1 MVSPQKE
8 NKKILD
14 FYYDF
19 GSPNAYFAWK
29 ALQGVTE
36 RTGLDVIMHPVLIG
50 GIFKS
55 TGNQPPWQ
63 AFGNIPN
70 KMKYMQ
76 LEIQRFVK
84 DHNLV
89 NFKFNSAFPVN
100 TLLAM
105 RGAIAAQQD
114 GVHDTYYPAVFKAL
128 WEDDKNVSQPEVL
141 IEVLKAAGLDG
152 TALVEATQMPD
163 IKQALMEV
171 TQACVDRGA
180 FGLPTF
186 FLGEDIYFGKDRVW
200 QIEQAVNRM
209 S

>member
-1 MVSPQKE
+1 MVTQK
-8 NKKILD
+8 LD

-29 ALQGVTE
+29 ALQGVSE
-36 RTGLDVIMHPVLIG
+36 QTGLKVILHPVLIG

-63 AFGNIPN
+63 AFGNVPN

-84 DHNLV
+84 DHSLTR
-89 NFKFNSAFPVN
+89 FKFNSAFPVN

-105 RGAIAAQQD
+105 RAAMAAQAA
-114 GVHDTYYPAVFKAL
+114 GVHDIFYPEVFKAI
-128 WEDDKNVSQPEVL
+128 WEDDKDISQPDILAAVL
-141 IEVLKAAGLDG
+141 NEAGLDG
-152 TALVEATQMPD
+152 KALVAATQMAE
-163 IKQALMEV
+163 IKQALMDA

-186 FLGEDIYFGKDRVW
+186 FLGDEMYFGKDRVW
-200 QIEQAVNRM
+200 QIEQALKTP
-209 S
+209 

>member
-1 MVSPQKE
+1 MT
-8 NKKILD
+8 ILD

-29 ALQGVTE
+29 ALQEVSE
-36 RTGLDVIMHPVLIG
+36 RTSLEVIMHPVLIG

-63 AFGNIPN
+63 AFGNVPN

-76 LEIQRFVK
+76 LEIQRFIK
-84 DHNLV
+84 EHGLTK
-89 NFKFNSAFPVN
+89 FKFNSAFPIN

-105 RGAIAAQQD
+105 RAAIAAQNS
-114 GVHDTYYPAVFKAL
+114 GVHESYYPVVFKAI
-128 WEDDKNVSQPEVL
+128 WEDDKNISQPEILAIVL
-141 IEVLKAAGLDG
+141 NEAGLDG
-152 TALVEATQMPD
+152 AALVTATQNPD
-163 IKQALMEV
+163 IKQALMDA

-186 FLGEDIYFGKDRVW
+186 FLGNNIYFGKDRVW
-200 QIEQAVNRM
+200 QIERAV
-209 S
+209 SEA

>member
-1 MVSPQKE
+1 MVTSK
-8 NKKILD
+8 LD

-29 ALQGVTE
+29 ALQGVSE
-36 RTGLDVIMHPVLIG
+36 RTGLNVIMHPVLIG

-63 AFGNIPN
+63 AFGNVPN

-76 LEIQRFVK
+76 LEIQRFIK
-84 DHNLV
+84 GHNLTD
-89 NFKFNSAFPVN
+89 FKFNSAFPVN

-105 RGAIAAQQD
+105 RSAIAAQKA
-114 GVHDTYYPAVFKAL
+114 GVHDSYYPAVFKAI
-128 WEDDKNVSQPEVL
+128 WEDDKNISQPDILTGVL
-141 IEVLKAAGLDG
+141 TAAGMDG
-152 TALVEATQMPD
+152 AALVEATQTSEV
-163 IKQALMEV
+163 KQGLMEA

-186 FLGEDIYFGKDRVW
+186 FLGDDIYFGKDRVW
-200 QIEQAVNRM
+200 QIEQAV
-209 S
+209 SQK

>member
-1 MVSPQKE
+1 MTDLQKP
-8 NKKILD
+8 KLD

-29 ALQGVTE
+29 ALQGVSE
-36 RTGLDVIMHPVLIG
+36 RTGLEVVMHPVLIG

-63 AFGNIPN
+63 AFGNVPN

-76 LEIQRFVK
+76 LEIQRFIK
-84 DHNLV
+84 DHNLTA
-89 NFKFNSAFPVN
+89 FKFNSAFPVN

-105 RGAIAAQQD
+105 RGAIASQKA
-114 GVHDTYYPAVFKAL
+114 GLHDAYYPAVFKAI
-128 WEDDKNVSQPEVL
+128 WEEDKNISQPDILADVL
-141 IEVLKAAGLDG
+141 TQAGLDG
-152 TALVEATQMPD
+152 TALIEATESPEV
-163 IKQALMEV
+163 KQGLMDA

-186 FLGEDIYFGKDRVW
+186 FLGDDIYFGKDRVGH
-200 QIEQAVNRM
+200 IEQAV
-209 S
+209 SGK

>member
-1 MVSPQKE
+1 MA
-8 NKKILD
+8 ILD

-29 ALQGVTE
+29 ALQGVSE
-36 RTGLDVIMHPVLIG
+36 RTGLEVIMHPVLIG

-63 AFGNIPN
+63 AFGNVPN

-76 LEIQRFVK
+76 LEIQRFIK
-84 DHNLV
+84 EHGLTK
-89 NFKFNSAFPVN
+89 FKFNSAFPIN

-105 RGAIAAQQD
+105 RAAIAAQNA
-114 GVHDTYYPAVFKAL
+114 GVHEAYYPVVFKAI
-128 WEDDKNVSQPEVL
+128 WEDDKNISQPEILAKVL
-141 IEVLKAAGLDG
+141 NEAGLDG
-152 TALVEATQMPD
+152 AALVTATQNPD
-163 IKQALMEV
+163 IKQALMDA

-186 FLGEDIYFGKDRVW
+186 FLGDNIYFGKDRVW
-200 QIEQAVNRM
+200 QIERTVSEA
-209 S
+209 

>member
-1 MVSPQKE
+1 MA
-8 NKKILD
+8 ILD

-29 ALQGVTE
+29 ALEGVTE

-63 AFGNIPN
+63 AFGNVPS

-76 LEIQRFVK
+76 LEIQRFIK
-84 DHNLV
+84 DHNLT

-100 TLLAM
+100 TLLPM
-105 RGAIAAQQD
+105 RGAIAAQKA
-114 GVHDTYYPAVFKAL
+114 GVHDTYYPAVFKAI
-128 WEDDKNVSQPEVL
+128 WEDDNDISQPEILAGVL
-141 IEVLKAAGLDG
+141 NSVGLDG
-152 TALVEATQMPD
+152 AALVAATQTPE
-163 IKQALMEV
+163 IKQGLMTA

-186 FLGEDIYFGKDRVW
+186 FLGDDMYFGKDRVW
-200 QIEQAVNRM
+200 QIERAINDDV
-209 S
+209 

>member
-1 MVSPQKE
+1 MTDLQKP
-8 NKKILD
+8 KLD

-29 ALQGVTE
+29 ALQGVSE
-36 RTGLDVIMHPVLIG
+36 RTGLEVVMHPVLIG

-63 AFGNIPN
+63 AFGNVPN

-76 LEIQRFVK
+76 LEIQRFIK
-84 DHNLV
+84 DHNLTA
-89 NFKFNSAFPVN
+89 FKFNSAFPVN

-105 RGAIAAQQD
+105 RGAIAAQKA
-114 GVHDTYYPAVFKAL
+114 GLHDAYYPAVFKAI
-128 WEDDKNVSQPEVL
+128 WEEDKNISQPDILADVL
-141 IEVLKAAGLDG
+141 TQAGLDG
-152 TALVEATQMPD
+152 TALIEATESPEV
-163 IKQALMEV
+163 KQGLMDA

-186 FLGEDIYFGKDRVW
+186 FLGDDIYFGKDRVGH
-200 QIEQAVNRM
+200 IEQAV
-209 S
+209 SGK

>member
-1 MVSPQKE
+1 MTDLQKP
-8 NKKILD
+8 KLD

-29 ALQGVTE
+29 ALQGVSE
-36 RTGLDVIMHPVLIG
+36 RTGLEVIMHPVLIG

-63 AFGNIPN
+63 AFGNVPN

-76 LEIQRFVK
+76 LEIQRFIK
-84 DHNLV
+84 DHNLTA
-89 NFKFNSAFPVN
+89 FKFNSAFPVN

-105 RGAIAAQQD
+105 RGAIAAQKA
-114 GVHDTYYPAVFKAL
+114 GLHDAYYPTVFKAI
-128 WEDDKNVSQPEVL
+128 WEEDRNISQSDILADVL
-141 IEVLKAAGLDG
+141 TQAGLDG
-152 TALVEATQMPD
+152 TALIEATQTPEV
-163 IKQALMEV
+163 KQGLMDA

-186 FLGEDIYFGKDRVW
+186 FLGDDIYFGKDRVLH
-200 QIEQAVNRM
+200 IEQAV
-209 S
+209 SGK

>member
-1 MVSPQKE
+1 MVSQT
-8 NKKILD
+8 LD
-14 FYYDF
+14 FYYDV

-29 ALQGVTE
+29 ALQGVTQ
-36 RTGLDVIMHPVLIG
+36 RTGLEVIMHPVLIG

-76 LEIQRFVK
+76 LEIQRFIK
-84 DHNLV
+84 DYNLTD
-89 NFKFNSAFPVN
+89 FKFNSAFPVN

-105 RGAIAAQQD
+105 RGAIAAQQA
-114 GVHDTYYPAVFKAL
+114 GVHDAYYPAVFNAM
-128 WEDDKNVSQPEVL
+128 WEDDKNISQPEVL
-141 IEVLKAAGLDG
+141 AEVLNDAGLDG
-152 TALVEATQMPD
+152 ETLVTATQTPEV
-163 IKQALMEV
+163 KQSLMDA

-186 FLGEDIYFGKDRVW
+186 FLGDDIYFGKDRVW
-200 QIEQAVNRM
+200 QIEQAV

>member
-1 MVSPQKE
+1 MTQT
-8 NKKILD
+8 LD

-29 ALQGVTE
+29 ALQGVTQ

-55 TGNQPPWQ
+55 TNNQPPWQ
-63 AFGNIPN
+63 AFGNVPN
-70 KMKYMQ
+70 KMTYMQ

-84 DHNLV
+84 DHNLTE
-89 NFKFNSAFPVN
+89 FKFNSAFPVN

-105 RGAIAAQQD
+105 RGAIATQNA
-114 GVHDTYYPAVFKAL
+114 GIHDAYYPAVFKAI
-128 WEDDKNVSQPEVL
+128 WEDDKNISQPEILVEIL
-141 IEVLKAAGLDG
+141 NEAGLDG
-152 TALVEATQMPD
+152 QAFVTATQTAEV
-163 IKQALMEV
+163 KQGLMDA

-186 FLGEDIYFGKDRVW
+186 FLGDEIYFGKDRVW
-200 QIEQAVNRM
+200 QIEQAVNRLD
-209 S
+209 